1 MKTNKFLS
9 ILAVMIGMTMSASL
23 VSCGD
28 DDDEPED
35 PTPNTTVTYNAG
47 VMYKVDLSDDYY
59 TYFDITAVCTDYLTG
74 KDATLTFTK
83 NDDLLLVGKYADI
96 AKTYNFKVVAT
107 PKATAPAIES
117 GKDYNFVN
125 KCGLFTYYYDSTETG
140 DVAPVYKYTEQETLI
155 VPAENMPGFIAET
168 WNLFNKSYT
177 FTY

>member
-1 MKTNKFLS
+1 
-9 ILAVMIGMTMSASL
+9 MIGMTMSASL

-28 DDDEPED
+28 DDDEPENNTGGTT
-35 PTPNTTVTYNAG
+35 TPSVTYNAG

-74 KDATLTFTK
+74 KDETLKFTK
-83 NDDLLLVGKYADI
+83 NDSLLLIGKYADI

-107 PKATAPAIES
+107 PKATAPAIEA
-117 GKDYNFVN
+117 GKDYNFVS
-125 KCGLFTYYYDSTETG
+125 KCGLFIYYYDASETG
-140 DVAPVYKYTEQETLI
+140 DIAPLYKYTETETMV

-168 WNLFNKSYT
+168 WDLYKKSYT